1 MDATGKVGSGLLRGN
16 INQYGDFN
24 MCTDIKTVVK
34 VTTKQQIRIRGK
46 YCLAHIETQTSV
58 TDLKIPV
65 HMLHGRGLFNSHLG
79 NVSAFGHSVLI
90 ANVVFLNNFL
100 I

>member
-34 VTTKQQIRIRGK
+34 VTTKLQIRIRGK
-46 YCLAHIETQTSV
+46 YCLAHIETQTSI

-79 NVSAFGHSVLI
+79 NVSVFGYSV
-90 ANVVFLNNFL
+90 
-100 I
+100 